1 MKPWTWDKQLGLA
14 LPLNCAAIQNVQ
26 TNTPPKNE
34 MGLDA
39 SHHIH
44 LSLEGTGESF
54 FLDILFHR
62 ISEMA
67 MFRQQLR
74 VGREPVFAAG
84 YPSCSSDVFVWK
96 DSLGK

>member
-62 ISEMA
+62 ISEIA
-67 MFRQQLR
+67 C
-74 VGREPVFAAG
+74 V
-84 YPSCSSDVFVWK
+84 C
-96 DSLGK
+96 